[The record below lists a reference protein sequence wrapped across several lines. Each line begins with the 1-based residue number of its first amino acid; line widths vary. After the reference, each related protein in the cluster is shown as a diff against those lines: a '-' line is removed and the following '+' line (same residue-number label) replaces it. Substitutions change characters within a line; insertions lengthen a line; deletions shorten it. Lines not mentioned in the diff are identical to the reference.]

1 MFATRTVAMLAF
13 AVAAS
18 AALAQTPA
26 PAPADTA
33 AAAAALASLCPK
45 PDPHPGRLASEQK
58 RRGWTKDVNT
68 WQECMKKHIADLQVK
83 SDQAVKTANA
93 AIAESS
99 AAIAVYNSAVK
110 EFQAQA
116 EAAAN

>member
-18 AALAQTPA
+18 TVLAQSPA
-26 PAPADTA
+26 PAPADA
-33 AAAAALASLCPK
+33 GSAAALASLCPK
-45 PDPHPGRLASEQK
+45 PDPHPGRLASDQK

-68 WQECMKKHIADLQVK
+68 WQECMKKHIAELQAK
-83 SDQAVKTANA
+83 SEQAVKAANA
-93 AIAESS
+93 ANAETS
-99 AAIAVYNSAVK
+99 AAITTYNTAVK